1 MRNERA
7 WLGYAGCVTIF
18 VRSTKAP
25 FLRHGYYNKCLDE
38 EKFCLEIVLDVWALK
53 RWLVWTK
60 G

>member
-1 MRNERA
+1 MYEY
-7 WLGYAGCVTIF
+7 LSTVTIL
-18 VRSTKAP
+18 VRFTKAP
-25 FLRHGYYNKCLDE
+25 FLRQGYYNKCLDE